1 MTTESPVARPRTTLF
16 VVAQLVLISA
26 AAVWA
31 GVRIQHWQQAEKL
44 PPLRSTPRV
53 IAPQYDYDVVVS
65 NQDLQE
71 ILAKVRLTDKGAETR
86 INQVDHSMRYWGA
99 AVEFNESQYF
109 SGQAMRA
116 LMTDHRLLAQR
127 YGAETQPLL
136 IDAEHG
142 VRVRV
147 EGHVAASSHVDH
159 TLACLAEV
167 GTPLDFP
174 LVTPTRMTT
183 YRAMLQQSL
192 RDFSLNQTEYEW
204 SVLAYALYLEPNS
217 GWTTSEGQQITFDM
231 LARRLM
237 REPLSRGVCFAN
249 HRMYTLAVLL
259 RVDEQ
264 ESILSPAVRQ
274 EVLDYLR
281 EITATLVKHQHPT
294 YGYWNGNWPFA
305 PPRDGEE
312 FDTLSDRILATGHA
326 LEWWAIAPAEL
337 HPPRPVLAASG
348 QWLVRTIE
356 SLDTQGVEQNLTFLS
371 HACRALALWRGAE
384 PAEHY
389 SGR

>member
-1 MTTESPVARPRTTLF
+1 MATESPLPRPRTALF
-16 VVAQLVLISA
+16 VVTQLLLIGA

-31 GVRIQHWQQAEKL
+31 GVRVQHWQRAESL
-44 PPLRSTPRV
+44 PPVRSTPRV
-53 IAPQYDYDVVVS
+53 IAPLYDYDVVVS
-65 NQDLQE
+65 DHDLQE
-71 ILAKVRLTDKGAETR
+71 ILAKVRLVDQGADTR
-86 INQVDHSMRYWGA
+86 VNQVDHCMRYWGA
-99 AVEFNESQYF
+99 AAEFDEPQYF
-109 SGQAMRA
+109 SGQAMRE
-116 LMTDHRLLAQR
+116 LMTDHRLFVAR
-127 YGAETQPLL
+127 YGTETPPLL
-136 IDAEHG
+136 IDAEQG

-147 EGHVAASSHVDH
+147 EAHVAASSHVDH

-174 LVTPTRMTT
+174 LVTPTRTTT
-183 YRAMLQQSL
+183 YRAMLEQSL

-204 SVLAYALYLEPNS
+204 SVLAYALYLEPNA

-249 HRMYTLAVLL
+249 HRMYSLAVLL

-264 ESILSPAVRQ
+264 EQLLSGEVRE

-281 EITATLVKHQHPT
+281 GITATLVQHQHPT

-305 PPRDGEE
+305 APREGDE

-337 HPPRPVLAASG
+337 HPPRPVLAAAG

-356 SLDTQGVEQNLTFLS
+356 SLDTAGVEQNLTFLS
-371 HACRALALWRGAE
+371 HACRALTLWRGHE
-384 PAEHY
+384 PAALF
-389 SGR
+389 SSR